1 MQVENLMNRVVST
14 CRRDHMLDCSARIMW
29 EQDCGIVPIVDD
41 LLRVVGVITDRDVCM
56 AAYTQGRPIQEIPAW
71 SVMSR
76 NLHTCHADDSIERAE
91 QIMREHRVRRLPVI
105 DGGGRLV
112 GVLSLS
118 DIARHLRLVGTATTR
133 GLDPQEISLTLE
145 AVSQPHPHTTTLGP
159 HTPDHLA
166 TR

>member
-1 MQVENLMNRVVST
+1 MQVEELMNREVST
-14 CRRDHMLDCSARIMW
+14 CRRDHTLDCTARIMW

-41 LLRVVGVITDRDVCM
+41 LRRVVGVITDRDVCM

-76 NLHTCHADDSIERAE
+76 HLQTCHANDSIEQAE
-91 QIMREHRVRRLPVI
+91 QIMREHRVRRLPVT
-105 DGGGRLV
+105 DAGGRLL

-118 DIARHLRLVGTATTR
+118 DIARHLHLVGTPTTR

-145 AVSQPHPHTTTLGP
+145 AVCQPHPHATMFGSR
-159 HTPDHLA
+159 TPEHPMA
-166 TR
+166 R